1 MKAHTNNTRKTQ
13 AHKKT
18 MGESLKGRLVSL
30 PAVSG
35 AHLDE
40 LLAHNSDNPFLKM
53 VRWFF
58 FYTDEAGRPAHV
70 RNLHG
75 KSLAH

>member
-1 MKAHTNNTRKTQ
+1 MKAHKK
-13 AHKKT
+13 HK
-18 MGESLKGRLVSL
+18 GESLKGRLVSL

-35 AHLDE
+35 AHLYE
-40 LLAHNSDNPFLKM
+40 LLAHQSDNPFLKM

-58 FYTDEAGRPAHV
+58 FYSEESSSPADVQRAEAAAH
-70 RNLHG
+70 LHG